1 MGKRYYDNYD
11 YEEAYK
17 EQCKKLEEAEMERWM
32 KEGWVN
38 CLYRTSTYKS
48 TNTESNTTLLESMVY
63 PSFKFKADM
72 PKTAVAIKILE
83 GDATIAFITVPL
95 GLSML
100 LSKEMLIINKYYWK
114 CEEKAERGVQ

>member
-48 TNTESNTTLLESMVY
+48 TNTETVSYTHLTLPTNREV
-63 PSFKFKADM
+63 
-72 PKTAVAIKILE
+72 
-83 GDATIAFITVPL
+83 
-95 GLSML
+95 
-100 LSKEMLIINKYYWK
+100 
-114 CEEKAERGVQ
+114 

>member
-48 TNTESNTTLLESMVY
+48 TNTESNTTWKQRRKRVR
-63 PSFKFKADM
+63 
-72 PKTAVAIKILE
+72 IK
-83 GDATIAFITVPL
+83 
-95 GLSML
+95 SR
-100 LSKEMLIINKYYWK
+100 SII
-114 CEEKAERGVQ
+114 

>member
-32 KEGWVN
+32 KEGRVN

-48 TNTESNTTLLESMVY
+48 TNTESNTT
-63 PSFKFKADM
+63 
-72 PKTAVAIKILE
+72 
-83 GDATIAFITVPL
+83 
-95 GLSML
+95 
-100 LSKEMLIINKYYWK
+100 
-114 CEEKAERGVQ
+114 

>member
-63 PSFKFKADM
+63 PSFKFKADPFSQYQFWKRGYM
-72 PKTAVAIKILE
+72 GYVWLE
-83 GDATIAFITVPL
+83 
-95 GLSML
+95 
-100 LSKEMLIINKYYWK
+100 
-114 CEEKAERGVQ
+114 

>member
-72 PKTAVAIKILE
+72 GNVKVSAEEVESYDIEECTAILNAYME
-83 GDATIAFITVPL
+83 FVDEL
-95 GLSML
+95 
-100 LSKEMLIINKYYWK
+100 
-114 CEEKAERGVQ
+114 KANPN

>member
-72 PKTAVAIKILE
+72 PKTEKKRETSPSQSNLKGNIRYLRCLSQKN
-83 GDATIAFITVPL
+83 
-95 GLSML
+95 GLLWRYRSMI
-100 LSKEMLIINKYYWK
+100 EWCNT
-114 CEEKAERGVQ
+114 